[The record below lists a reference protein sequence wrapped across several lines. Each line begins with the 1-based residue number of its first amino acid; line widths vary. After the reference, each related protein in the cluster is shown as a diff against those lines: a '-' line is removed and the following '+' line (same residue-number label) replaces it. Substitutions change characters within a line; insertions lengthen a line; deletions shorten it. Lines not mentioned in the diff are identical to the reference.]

1 MKTVLFSL
9 PFLLIIFLQ
18 LFGVSP
24 QRRPSNWNHYADSL
38 SIRKAFSESPVLTAR
53 ESIQKMQ
60 IENGFRVHIVA
71 TEPLLTSPVAIS
83 FDDKGRIWV
92 VEMEN
97 YMPDSLGTGEDLPVG
112 KIVILTDKNGDGKM
126 DERKVFLDSL
136 VLPRAI
142 CFIENGILVAE
153 SPKLWFYEIEND
165 KPVNKTL
172 VDAAYAEGGNVEHQ
186 PNGLIRALDNWIYSA
201 KSTKRYRKLNNKWLI
216 ETTHFRGQW
225 GISQDDQGRLF
236 YNNNSENLQGDYFSP
251 GFGATNPNQS
261 RLAGFSE
268 SIIKNNK
275 VYPIRPNTGVN
286 RAYMK
291 GIIDENL
298 KLVNFTAACGPVIF
312 NSTLFGPDYY
322 GNAFVAEPSANL
334 IKRNI
339 LNNDGNMVTGK
350 QAYIGREFL
359 SSTDERFRPVN
370 LQTGPDGA
378 LYIVDFY
385 RGIIQHKTYLTPYLR
400 SEIKARNLTQ
410 PLNYGRIYK
419 VMPKGKKA
427 GGVKIPQDPTKLVA
441 LLSDSNGW
449 VRNKV
454 QQILVDGKDKSLALP
469 LRQLLNSSS
478 NNLAKIHALW
488 TLEGLGLLGK
498 DDVWPLL
505 KSTDWT
511 LRVQALTVLPSVMT
525 RANYKDF
532 LPVLIS
538 LLDDDDTLAAPY
550 LAFLSPKI
558 ETFDPT
564 AANKILLNLSTKYAK
579 DGFISDAVISNLQ
592 NKESAFYKNFIGTNP
607 DTSLFLSKR
616 LKKIVDD
623 IAKKKVNA
631 PDPAKEFPRGL
642 ALYRSICQACH
653 GADGNGVN
661 GLAPPL
667 NNSDWVTG
675 DKKRLA
681 TVVLYGLS
689 GPITVSKKLY
699 KSPEVSGEMP
709 GIAANSNF
717 SDEDVAQ
724 VLSYIRGSWANSAD
738 KVSKEEVAAIRLKFK
753 GRATGFTEKDFFN

>member
-1 MKTVLFSL
+1 MKTILFSI

-18 LFGVSP
+18 LFSDST
-24 QRRPSNWNHYADSL
+24 QRKSSNWNYYADSL
-38 SIRKAFSESPVLTAR
+38 SIRKAFSESPVLSAR

-60 IENGFRVHIVA
+60 IEKGFRVHIVA
-71 TEPLLTSPVAIS
+71 TEPLLNTPVALS

-97 YMPDSLGTGEDLPVG
+97 YMPDSIGTGEDLPVG
-112 KIVILTDKNGDGKM
+112 KIVILTDRNGDGKM
-126 DERKVFLDSL
+126 DERKIFLDSL

-153 SPKLWFYEIEND
+153 SPNLWFYEIKND
-165 KPVNKTL
+165 KPLNKTL

-186 PNGLIRALDNWIYSA
+186 PNSLFRALDNWIYNA
-201 KSTKRYRKLNNKWLI
+201 KSSKRYRKQGNKWLI
-216 ETTHFRGQW
+216 ERTHFRGQW

-251 GFGATNPNQS
+251 GFGATNSNQS

-339 LNNDGNMVTGK
+339 LSNDGNLVTGK
-350 QAYIGREFL
+350 QAYVGREFL
-359 SSTDERFRPVN
+359 ASTDERFRPVN
-370 LQTGPDGA
+370 LYTGPDGA
-378 LYIVDFY
+378 LYIVDMY
-385 RGIIQHKTYLTPYLR
+385 RGIIQHKTYLTPYLK

-427 GGVKIPQDPTKLVA
+427 RVVKIPQDPSKLIA
-441 LLSDSNGW
+441 LLSHSNGW
-449 VRNKV
+449 VRNKA
-454 QQILVDGKDKSLALP
+454 QQILVDGKDKSQELP
-469 LRQLLNSSS
+469 LRQVLKSDSQP
-478 NNLAKIHALW
+478 LARVHALW
-488 TLEGLGLLGK
+488 TMEGLGVLK
-498 DDVWPLL
+498 KEDVLPLL

-511 LRVQALTVLPSVMT
+511 LRMQALSVLPSVLN
-525 RANYKDF
+525 RGNYKE
-532 LPVLIS
+532 LLQVLITI
-538 LLDDDDTLAAPY
+538 LGENDTLAAPY
-550 LAFLSPKI
+550 LAFLSPYI
-558 ETFDPT
+558 QAFDPD
-564 AANKILLNLSTKYAK
+564 AANKLLLDLSKKYSSNV
-579 DGFISDAVISNLQ
+579 FISDAVISNLQ
-592 NKESAFYKNFIGTNP
+592 NKEAGFYKEFTGINP
-607 DTSLFLSKR
+607 DTSLVINKR

-623 IAKKKVNA
+623 MVKKNVNA

-681 TVVLYGLS
+681 AVVLYGLS

-699 KSPEVSGEMP
+699 KTPEVSGEMP
-709 GIAANSNF
+709 GIASNTNF

-738 KVSKEEVAAIRLKFK
+738 KVSREDVAAIRLKYK
-753 GRATGFTEKDFFN
+753 GRQMGFTEKEFF

>member
-24 QRRPSNWNHYADSL
+24 QQRPSNWNHYADSL

-142 CFIENGILVAE
+142 CFIENGILIAE
-153 SPKLWFYEIEND
+153 SPKLWFYEIKND

-359 SSTDERFRPVN
+359 ASTDERFRPVN

-427 GGVKIPQDPTKLVA
+427 GGVKIPQDPTKLIA

-478 NNLAKIHALW
+478 NNLAKVHALW
-488 TLEGLGLLGK
+488 TLEGLGVLGK
-498 DDVWPLL
+498 DDVLPLL

-511 LRVQALTVLPSVMT
+511 LRVQALTVLPSVLT

-538 LLDDDDTLAAPY
+538 SLDDDDALAAPY

-558 ETFDPT
+558 ETFDPI

>member
-1 MKTVLFSL
+1 MKTVLFSI

-18 LFGVSP
+18 LFGGNP
-24 QRRPSNWNHYADSL
+24 QGRSTYWNSYADSL

-53 ESIQKMQ
+53 ESIKKMQ
-60 IENGFRVHIVA
+60 IQKGFQVHIVA

-112 KIVILTDKNGDGKM
+112 KIVILTDKNGDGRM
-126 DERKVFLDSL
+126 DQRKIFLDSL

-153 SPKLWFYEIEND
+153 SPKLWFYEIKND
-165 KPVNKTL
+165 KPIKKTL

-186 PNGLIRALDNWIYSA
+186 PNGLFRALDNWIYSA
-201 KSTKRYRKLNNKWLI
+201 KSTKRYRKLENKWLI

-261 RLAGFSE
+261 KLAGFSE

-286 RAYMK
+286 RAYLK

-322 GNAFVAEPSANL
+322 GNAFIAEPSANL

-339 LNNDGNMVTGK
+339 LSNEGNLVRGN

-359 SSTDERFRPVN
+359 ASTDERFRPVN
-370 LQTGPDGA
+370 LNTGPDGA

-385 RGIIQHKTYLTPYLR
+385 RGIIQHKTYLTPYLK

-410 PLNYGRIYK
+410 PLNHGRIYK
-419 VMPKGKKA
+419 VMPKETRSRV
-427 GGVKIPQDPTKLVA
+427 VKIPQDPTKLIA

-449 VRNKV
+449 VRNKA
-454 QQILVDGKDKSLALP
+454 QQVLVDGKDKSLALP
-469 LRQLLNSSS
+469 LRQLLNSRS
-478 NNLAKIHALW
+478 NNLARVHALW
-488 TLEGLGLLGK
+488 TLEGLGVLGK
-498 DDVWPLL
+498 DDVLPLL

-511 LRVQALTVLPSVMT
+511 LRVQALTVLPSVLT
-525 RANYKDF
+525 RANYKEF
-532 LPVLIS
+532 LPVLNS
-538 LLDDDDTLAAPY
+538 LLDDEDTLAAPY
-550 LAFLSPKI
+550 LAFLNPYI
-558 ETFDPT
+558 ETFDP
-564 AANKILLNLSTKYAK
+564 AEANKILLNLSRKYAT
-579 DGFISDAVISNLQ
+579 DSFISDAVISNLQ
-592 NKESAFYKNFIGTNP
+592 NKELAFYRNFTGINP

-616 LKKIVDD
+616 LKKIVEDM
-623 IAKKKVNA
+623 AKKKVDA
-631 PDPAKEFPRGL
+631 PDPAKEFPKGL
-642 ALYRSICQACH
+642 ALYKNICQACH

-675 DKKRLA
+675 DKKRLTA
-681 TVVLYGLS
+681 VVLFGLG

-699 KSPEVSGEMP
+699 KAPEVSGEMP
-709 GIAANSNF
+709 GIASNTNF

-738 KVSKEEVAAIRLKFK
+738 KVSKDEVAGIRLKFK
-753 GRATGFTEKDFFN
+753 GRQMGFTEKEFFN

>member
-1 MKTVLFSL
+1 MKTILFSI

-18 LFGVSP
+18 LFSDSTP
-24 QRRPSNWNHYADSL
+24 RKSSNWNYYADSL
-38 SIRKAFSESPVLTAR
+38 SIRKAFSESPVLSAR
-53 ESIQKMQ
+53 ESIRKMQ
-60 IENGFRVHIVA
+60 IEKGFKIHIVA
-71 TEPLLTSPVAIS
+71 TEPLLNTPVALS

-97 YMPDSLGTGEDLPVG
+97 YMPDSIGTGEDLPVG
-112 KIVILTDKNGDGKM
+112 KIVILTDRNGDGKM
-126 DERKVFLDSL
+126 DERKIFLDSL

-153 SPKLWFYEIEND
+153 SPNLWHYEIKND

-186 PNGLIRALDNWIYSA
+186 PNGLFRALDNWIYNA
-201 KSTKRYRKLNNKWLI
+201 KSTKRYRKQGNKWLI
-216 ETTHFRGQW
+216 ERTHFRGQW

-251 GFGATNPNQS
+251 GFGATNSNQS

-291 GIIDENL
+291 GIIDDNL

-339 LNNDGNMVTGK
+339 LSNDGNLVTGK
-350 QAYIGREFL
+350 QAYVGREFL
-359 SSTDERFRPVN
+359 ASTDERFRPVN
-370 LQTGPDGA
+370 LYTGPDGA
-378 LYIVDFY
+378 LYIVDIY
-385 RGIIQHKTYLTPYLR
+385 RGIIQHKTYLTPYLK

-427 GGVKIPQDPTKLVA
+427 RGVKIPQDPSKLIS
-441 LLSDSNGW
+441 LLSHSNGW
-449 VRNKV
+449 VRNKA
-454 QQILVDGKDKSLALP
+454 QQILVDGKDKSQELP
-469 LRQLLNSSS
+469 LRQVLKSDSQP
-478 NNLAKIHALW
+478 LARVHALW
-488 TLEGLGLLGK
+488 TMEGLGVLK
-498 DDVWPLL
+498 KEDVLPLL

-511 LRVQALTVLPSVMT
+511 LRMQALGVLPSVLN
-525 RANYKDF
+525 RENYKE
-532 LPVLIS
+532 LLKVLITM
-538 LLDDDDTLAAPY
+538 LDENDTLAAPY
-550 LAFLSPKI
+550 LAFLSPYI
-558 ETFDPT
+558 QAFDPD
-564 AANKILLNLSTKYAK
+564 AANKLLLDLSKKYS
-579 DGFISDAVISNLQ
+579 GNVFISDAVISNLQ
-592 NKESAFYKNFIGTNP
+592 NKEAGFYKEFTGINP
-607 DTSLFLSKR
+607 DTSLIISKR

-623 IAKKKVNA
+623 MAKKKVNA

-681 TVVLYGLS
+681 SVVLYGLS

-699 KSPEVSGEMP
+699 KAPEVSGEMP
-709 GIAANSNF
+709 GIASNTNF

-738 KVSKEEVAAIRLKFK
+738 KVSKEDVAAIRLKYK
-753 GRATGFTEKDFFN
+753 GRQMGFTEKEFN

>member
-153 SPKLWFYEIEND
+153 SPKLWFYEIKND

-427 GGVKIPQDPTKLVA
+427 GGVKIPKDPTKLIA
-441 LLSDSNGW
+441 LLSDPNGW

-488 TLEGLGLLGK
+488 TLEGLGVLGK
-498 DDVWPLL
+498 DDVLPLL

-511 LRVQALTVLPSVMT
+511 LRVQALTVLPSVLT

-623 IAKKKVNA
+623 MAKKKVNT

>member
-153 SPKLWFYEIEND
+153 SPKLWFYEIKND

-427 GGVKIPQDPTKLVA
+427 GGVKIPKDPTKLIA
-441 LLSDSNGW
+441 LLSDPNGW

-478 NNLAKIHALW
+478 NNLAKVHALW
-488 TLEGLGLLGK
+488 TLEGLGMLGK
-498 DDVWPLL
+498 DDVLPLL

-511 LRVQALTVLPSVMT
+511 LRVQALTVLPSVLT

-623 IAKKKVNA
+623 MAKKKVNT

>member
-1 MKTVLFSL
+1 MKTVLFSI

-18 LFGVSP
+18 LLGVSP

-112 KIVILTDKNGDGKM
+112 KIVILTDKNGDGRM

-153 SPKLWFYEIEND
+153 SPKLWFYEIKND

-201 KSTKRYRKLNNKWLI
+201 KSTKRYRKLDNKWLI

-251 GFGATNPNQS
+251 GFGATNQNQS

-339 LNNDGNMVTGK
+339 LGNDGNVVTGK

-359 SSTDERFRPVN
+359 ASTDERFRPVN

-427 GGVKIPQDPTKLVA
+427 GGVKIPQDPTKLIA
-441 LLSDSNGW
+441 LLSDPNGW

-469 LRQLLNSSS
+469 LRQVLNSSS
-478 NNLAKIHALW
+478 NNLARVHALW
-488 TLEGLGLLGK
+488 TLEGIGVLDK
-498 DDVWPLL
+498 DDVLPLL
-505 KSTDWT
+505 KSTDWK
-511 LRVQALTVLPSVMT
+511 LRVQALTVLPSVLT
-525 RANYKDF
+525 RANFKDF

-538 LLDDDDTLAAPY
+538 LLEDDDTLAAPY

-579 DGFISDAVISNLQ
+579 NGFISDAVISNLQ
-592 NKESAFYKNFIGTNP
+592 NKESAFYKNFTGTNP

-642 ALYRSICQACH
+642 ALYRSICQTCH

-667 NNSDWVTG
+667 NNSDWVSG

-681 TVVLYGLS
+681 AVVLYGLG

-738 KVSKEEVAAIRLKFK
+738 KVSKEEVAAIRLKYK
-753 GRATGFTEKDFFN
+753 GRATVFTEKDFVN

>member
-1 MKTVLFSL
+1 MKTILFSI
-9 PFLLIIFLQ
+9 PFLLIFFLQ
-18 LFGVSP
+18 LFSEST
-24 QRRPSNWNHYADSL
+24 QRKSSNWNYYADSL
-38 SIRKAFSESPVLTAR
+38 SIRKAFSESPVLSAR
-53 ESIQKMQ
+53 ESVQKMQ
-60 IENGFRVHIVA
+60 IEKGFRVQIVA
-71 TEPLLTSPVAIS
+71 NEPLLNSPVAIS

-97 YMPDSLGTGEDLPVG
+97 YMPDSIGTGEDLPVG

-126 DERKVFLDSL
+126 DERKIFLDSL

-153 SPKLWFYEIEND
+153 SPNLWFYEIKND

-186 PNGLIRALDNWIYSA
+186 PNGLFRALDNWIYNA
-201 KSTKRYRKLNNKWLI
+201 KSSKRYRKQGNKWLI
-216 ETTHFRGQW
+216 EKTHFRGQW

-251 GFGATNPNQS
+251 GFGATNSNQA

-286 RAYMK
+286 RAYME

-312 NSTLFGPDYY
+312 NSSLFGPDYY

-339 LNNDGNMVTGK
+339 LTKDGNMVTGQ
-350 QAYIGREFL
+350 QAYVGREFL
-359 SSTDERFRPVN
+359 ASTDERFRPVN
-370 LQTGPDGA
+370 LNTGPDGS
-378 LYIVDFY
+378 LYIVDMY
-385 RGIIQHKTYLTPYLR
+385 RGIIQHKTYLTPYLK

-410 PLNYGRIYK
+410 PLNYGRIYR
-419 VMPKGKKA
+419 VIPKGKKA
-427 GGVKIPQDPTKLVA
+427 RGVKIPHDPSKLIA

-449 VRNKV
+449 VRNKA
-454 QQILVDGKDKSLALP
+454 QQILVDGKDKSLGYP
-469 LRQLLNSSS
+469 IRQVLKSGSPV
-478 NNLAKIHALW
+478 LARVHALW
-488 TLEGLGLLGK
+488 TMEGLGILEK
-498 DDVWPLL
+498 DDVLPLL
-505 KSTDWT
+505 KCTDWT
-511 LRVQALTVLPSVMT
+511 LRMQALSVLPSVLT
-525 RANYKDF
+525 RGNYKEF
-532 LPVLIS
+532 IPVLSTMLNERDI
-538 LLDDDDTLAAPY
+538 LAAPY
-550 LAFLSPKI
+550 LAFLSPHI
-558 ETFDPT
+558 NVFDPA
-564 AANKILLNLSTKYAK
+564 AANKLLLDLSKEYA
-579 DGFISDAVISNLQ
+579 GNIFISDAVISNLQ
-592 NKESAFYKNFIGTNP
+592 NKETSFYLEFTGANP
-607 DTSLFLSKR
+607 DTSLVLSKR

-623 IAKKKVNA
+623 MAKKKVGSA
-631 PDPAKEFPRGL
+631 DPAKEFPKGL
-642 ALYRSICQACH
+642 ALFRSICQACH

-681 TVVLYGLS
+681 AVVLYGLS

-699 KSPEVSGEMP
+699 NAPEVSGEMP
-709 GIAANSNF
+709 GIASNTNF

-738 KVSKEEVAAIRLKFK
+738 KVTKEEVAAIRSKYK
-753 GRATGFTEKDFFN
+753 GRQLGFTEKEFF

>member
-24 QRRPSNWNHYADSL
+24 QQRPSNWNHYADSL

-153 SPKLWFYEIEND
+153 SPKLWFYEIKND
-165 KPVNKTL
+165 KPVNKML

-186 PNGLIRALDNWIYSA
+186 PNGLIRGLDNWIYSA

-427 GGVKIPQDPTKLVA
+427 GGVKIPKDPTKLIA
-441 LLSDSNGW
+441 LLSDPNGW

-478 NNLAKIHALW
+478 NNLAKVHALW
-488 TLEGLGLLGK
+488 TLEGLGMLGK
-498 DDVWPLL
+498 DDVLPLL
-505 KSTDWT
+505 KSSDWT
-511 LRVQALTVLPSVMT
+511 LRVQALTVVPSVLT

-616 LKKIVDD
+616 LKKINDD

-661 GLAPPL
+661 GLAPLL

-681 TVVLYGLS
+681 KVVLYGLS

>member
-1 MKTVLFSL
+1 MKTILFSI

-18 LFGVSP
+18 LFSDST
-24 QRRPSNWNHYADSL
+24 QRKSSNWNYYADSL
-38 SIRKAFSESPVLTAR
+38 SIRKAFSESPVLSAR
-53 ESIQKMQ
+53 ESIKKMQ
-60 IENGFRVHIVA
+60 IEKGLRVHIVA
-71 TEPLLTSPVAIS
+71 TEPLLNTPVALS

-97 YMPDSLGTGEDLPVG
+97 YMPDSIGTGEDLPVG
-112 KIVILTDKNGDGKM
+112 KIVILTDRNGDGKM
-126 DERKVFLDSL
+126 DQRKIFLDSL

-153 SPKLWFYEIEND
+153 SPNLWFYEIKND
-165 KPVNKTL
+165 KPVKKTL

-186 PNGLIRALDNWIYSA
+186 PNGLFRALDNWIYNA
-201 KSTKRYRKLNNKWLI
+201 KSTKRYRKQGNKWLI
-216 ETTHFRGQW
+216 ERTHFRGQW

-251 GFGATNPNQS
+251 GFGATNSNQS
-261 RLAGFSE
+261 KLAGFSE

-339 LNNDGNMVTGK
+339 LSNDGNLVTGK

-370 LQTGPDGA
+370 LYTGPDGA
-378 LYIVDFY
+378 LYIVDMY
-385 RGIIQHKTYLTPYLR
+385 RGIIQHKTYLTPYLK
-400 SEIKARNLTQ
+400 SEIKARDLTQ

-427 GGVKIPQDPTKLVA
+427 RGVKIPQDPSKLIA
-441 LLSDSNGW
+441 LLSHSNGW
-449 VRNKV
+449 VRNKA
-454 QQILVDGKDKSLALP
+454 QQILVDGKDRGQELL
-469 LRQLLNSSS
+469 LRQVLKSASQPLGRV
-478 NNLAKIHALW
+478 HALW
-488 TLEGLGLLGK
+488 TMEGLGVLEK
-498 DDVWPLL
+498 EDVLSLL

-511 LRVQALTVLPSVMT
+511 LRMQALSVLPSVLNKE
-525 RANYKDF
+525 NYKEF
-532 LPVLIS
+532 LPALIAM
-538 LLDDDDTLAAPY
+538 LDENDTMAAPY
-550 LAFLSPKI
+550 LAFLSPYI
-558 ETFDPT
+558 HAFDSD
-564 AANKILLNLSTKYAK
+564 AANKLLLDLSKKYSSNVL
-579 DGFISDAVISNLQ
+579 ISDAVISNLQ
-592 NKESAFYKNFIGTNP
+592 NKEAGFYKEFTGINP
-607 DTSLFLSKR
+607 DTSLVLSKR

-623 IAKKKVNA
+623 MAKKKVNA

-675 DKKRLA
+675 DKKRLVS
-681 TVVLYGLS
+681 VVLYGLS
-689 GPITVSKKLY
+689 GPITVSKKLF
-699 KSPEVSGEMP
+699 KAPEVSGEMP
-709 GIAANSNF
+709 GIASNTNF

-738 KVSKEEVAAIRLKFK
+738 KVLKDDVAAIRLKYK
-753 GRATGFTEKDFFN
+753 GRQMGFTEKEFK

>member
-142 CFIENGILVAE
+142 CFIENGILIAE
-153 SPKLWFYEIEND
+153 SPKLWFYEIKND

-427 GGVKIPQDPTKLVA
+427 GGVKIPQDPTKLIA

-478 NNLAKIHALW
+478 NNLAKVHALW
-488 TLEGLGLLGK
+488 TLEGLGVLGK
-498 DDVWPLL
+498 DDVLPLL

-681 TVVLYGLS
+681 TVVLYGLG
-689 GPITVSKKLY
+689 GPITISKKLY

-738 KVSKEEVAAIRLKFK
+738 KVSK
-753 GRATGFTEKDFFN
+753 

>member
-18 LFGVSP
+18 LFGVSS
-24 QRRPSNWNHYADSL
+24 QQRPSNWNHYADSL

-153 SPKLWFYEIEND
+153 SPKLWFYEIKND
-165 KPVNKTL
+165 KPVNKML

-186 PNGLIRALDNWIYSA
+186 PNGLIRGLDNWIYSA

-427 GGVKIPQDPTKLVA
+427 GGVKIPKDPTKLIA
-441 LLSDSNGW
+441 LLSDPNGW

-478 NNLAKIHALW
+478 NNLAKVHALW
-488 TLEGLGLLGK
+488 TLEGLGMLGK
-498 DDVWPLL
+498 DDVLPLL
-505 KSTDWT
+505 KSSDWT
-511 LRVQALTVLPSVMT
+511 LRVQALTVVPSVLT

-616 LKKIVDD
+616 LKKINDD

-661 GLAPPL
+661 GLAPLL

-681 TVVLYGLS
+681 KVVLYGLS

>member
-1 MKTVLFSL
+1 MKTILFSI

-18 LFGVSP
+18 LFSDSTP
-24 QRRPSNWNHYADSL
+24 RKSSNWNYYADSL
-38 SIRKAFSESPVLTAR
+38 SIRKAFSESPVHSPR
-53 ESIQKMQ
+53 ESIRKMQ
-60 IENGFRVHIVA
+60 IEKGFKIHIVA
-71 TEPLLTSPVAIS
+71 TEPLLNTPVALS
-83 FDDKGRIWV
+83 FDEKGRIWV

-97 YMPDSLGTGEDLPVG
+97 YMPDSIGTGEDLPVG
-112 KIVILTDKNGDGKM
+112 KIVILTDRNGDGKM
-126 DERKVFLDSL
+126 DERKIFLDSL

-153 SPKLWFYEIEND
+153 SPNLWHYEIKND

-172 VDAAYAEGGNVEHQ
+172 VDATYAEGGNVEHQ
-186 PNGLIRALDNWIYSA
+186 PNGLFRALDNWIYNA
-201 KSTKRYRKLNNKWLI
+201 KSTKRYRKQGNKWLI
-216 ETTHFRGQW
+216 ERTHFRGQW

-251 GFGATNPNQS
+251 GFGAKNSNQS

-291 GIIDENL
+291 GIIDDNL

-339 LNNDGNMVTGK
+339 LSNDGNLVRGK
-350 QAYIGREFL
+350 QAYVGREFL
-359 SSTDERFRPVN
+359 ASTDERFRPVN
-370 LQTGPDGA
+370 LYTGPDGA
-378 LYIVDFY
+378 LYIVDMY
-385 RGIIQHKTYLTPYLR
+385 RGIIQHKTYLTPYLK

-427 GGVKIPQDPTKLVA
+427 RGVKIPQDPSKLIA
-441 LLSDSNGW
+441 LLSHSNGW
-449 VRNKV
+449 VRNKA
-454 QQILVDGKDKSLALP
+454 QQNLVDGKDKSQELP
-469 LRQLLNSSS
+469 LRQVLKSDSQP
-478 NNLAKIHALW
+478 LARVHALW
-488 TLEGLGLLGK
+488 TMEGLGVLK
-498 DDVWPLL
+498 KEDVLPLL

-511 LRVQALTVLPSVMT
+511 LRMQALSVLPSVLN
-525 RANYKDF
+525 RGNYKE
-532 LPVLIS
+532 LLQGLIT
-538 LLDDDDTLAAPY
+538 LLDENDTLAAPY
-550 LAFLSPKI
+550 LAFLSPYI
-558 ETFDPT
+558 QAFDPDS
-564 AANKILLNLSTKYAK
+564 ANKLLLDLSKKYSNNV
-579 DGFISDAVISNLQ
+579 FISDAVISNLQ
-592 NKESAFYKNFIGTNP
+592 NKEAGFYNEFTGINP
-607 DTSLFLSKR
+607 DTSLVISKR

-623 IAKKKVNA
+623 MAKKKVNA

-681 TVVLYGLS
+681 SVVLYGLS

-699 KSPEVSGEMP
+699 QAPEVSGEMP
-709 GIAANSNF
+709 GIASNTNF

-738 KVSKEEVAAIRLKFK
+738 KVSKEDVAAIRLKYK
-753 GRATGFTEKDFFN
+753 GRQIGFTEKEFF

>member
-24 QRRPSNWNHYADSL
+24 QQRPSNWNHYADSL

-153 SPKLWFYEIEND
+153 SPKLWFYEIKND

-427 GGVKIPQDPTKLVA
+427 GGVKIPQDPTKLIA

-478 NNLAKIHALW
+478 NNLAKVHALW
-488 TLEGLGLLGK
+488 TLEGLGVLGK
-498 DDVWPLL
+498 DDVLPLL

-511 LRVQALTVLPSVMT
+511 LRVQALTVLPSVLT

>member
-1 MKTVLFSL
+1 MKTILFSI
-9 PFLLIIFLQ
+9 PFLLILFLQ
-18 LFGVSP
+18 LFSDST
-24 QRRPSNWNHYADSL
+24 QRKSSNWNYYADSL
-38 SIRKAFSESPVLTAR
+38 SIRKAFSESPVLSAR
-53 ESIQKMQ
+53 ESIRKMQ
-60 IENGFRVHIVA
+60 IERGFNIHIVA
-71 TEPLLTSPVAIS
+71 TEPLLNTPVALS
-83 FDDKGRIWV
+83 FDHKGRIWV

-97 YMPDSLGTGEDLPVG
+97 YMPDSIGTGEDMPVG
-112 KIVILTDKNGDGKM
+112 KIVILTDRNGDGKM
-126 DERKVFLDSL
+126 DERKIFLDSL

-153 SPKLWFYEIEND
+153 SPNLWYYEIKKD

-186 PNGLIRALDNWIYSA
+186 PNGLFRALDNWIYNA
-201 KSTKRYRKLNNKWLI
+201 KSSKRYRKQGSKWLI
-216 ETTHFRGQW
+216 ERTHFRGQW

-251 GFGATNPNQS
+251 GFGATNSNQS

-312 NSTLFGPDYY
+312 NSTLFGSDYY

-339 LNNDGNMVTGK
+339 LSNDGNLVAGK

-359 SSTDERFRPVN
+359 ASTDERFRPVS
-370 LQTGPDGA
+370 LYTGPDGA
-378 LYIVDFY
+378 LYIVDMY
-385 RGIIQHKTYLTPYLR
+385 RGIIQHKTYLTPYLK

-419 VMPKGKKA
+419 VLPRGKKA
-427 GGVKIPQDPTKLVA
+427 RGVKIPQDPSKLIA

-449 VRNKV
+449 VRNKA
-454 QQILVDGKDKSLALP
+454 QQILVDSKDKGLGFA
-469 LRQLLNSSS
+469 LRQVLRSGSQSLGRV
-478 NNLAKIHALW
+478 HVLW
-488 TLEGLGLLGK
+488 TMEGLGVLEK
-498 DDVWPLL
+498 EDVLPLL
-505 KSTDWT
+505 KSTDWAM
-511 LRVQALTVLPSVMT
+511 RMQALTVLPSVLN
-525 RANYKDF
+525 RENHKEF
-532 LPVLIS
+532 LLVLIAI
-538 LLDDDDTLAAPY
+538 LNENDTLAAPY
-550 LAFLSPKI
+550 LAFVSPYI
-558 ETFDPT
+558 NDFDP
-564 AANKILLNLSTKYAK
+564 AEANKLLLGLSKKYASNV
-579 DGFISDAVISNLQ
+579 FISDAVISNLQ
-592 NKESAFYKNFIGTNP
+592 NKEAAFYKEFTGINQ
-607 DTSLFLSKR
+607 DTSLVLSKR

-623 IAKKKVNA
+623 MAKKKVNA

-681 TVVLYGLS
+681 AVVLYGLN
-689 GPITVSKKLY
+689 GPITVSKKLF
-699 KSPEVSGEMP
+699 KVPEVSGEMP
-709 GIAANSNF
+709 GIASNANF

-738 KVSKEEVAAIRLKFK
+738 KVSKEEVAAIRLKYK
-753 GRATGFTEKDFFN
+753 GRQTGFTEKEFK

>member
-511 LRVQALTVLPSVMT
+511 LRVQALTVLPSVLT